1 MTKRGISNFSWLIAV
16 ALLTIAVS
24 PVNAAT
30 AQIVA
35 FGASNTAGY
44 GVGSDQAWPA
54 RLEALLR
61 AKGYQAAVANAG
73 ISGDTTA
80 GMLERLDS
88 AIPDG
93 TQLVILAI
101 FPYNDAGKGIS
112 LAEHAANIQ
121 TIESRLRARGIR
133 IISAI
138 PYVSDLPRQSDSIHL
153 TAEGHATLAERLLP
167 HVIAVI
173 GQP

>member
-73 ISGDTTA
+73 ISGDTTV